1 MIVISLLGKYR
12 PDIVFEITRRITE
25 CGGSISDSRMS
36 ELAGHFNFIALVN
49 GNWHTPKK
57 LESLSRFAA
66 GNDLQLEIQNG
77 SGTGKPDSMVPYAI
91 DAVCLD
97 QKGVLAQLLDFLN
110 QRGIGIADLST
121 RGYSASH
128 TAAAM
133 FSIQMVIKIPSNIH
147 ISSLREDFLEFCDAI
162 NLDAVLE
169 PIKG

>member
-1 MIVISLLGKYR
+1 
-12 PDIVFEITRRITE
+12 
-25 CGGSISDSRMS
+25 MS
-36 ELAGHFNFIALVN
+36 ELAGHFNFIALVK

-66 GNDLQLEIQNG
+66 DNDLQLELQNT
-77 SGTGKPDSMVPYAI
+77 SGNGKSDDMVPYAI

-97 QKGVLAQLLDFLN
+97 QKGILAQLLDFLT
-110 QRGIGIADLST
+110 QRQIGVADLST

-128 TAAAM
+128 TAAEM
-133 FSIQMVIKIPSNIH
+133 FSIQMVIKIPSKVH
-147 ISSLREDFLEFCDAI
+147 ISSLREDFLEFCDTI